1 MGLDSRTKMILW
13 IGIAVYMGI
22 LLAIGLYSGRK
33 VNDMKDFLVAGRRL
47 PLWMAT
53 ATLLATWFGAGSS
66 MGVSATVFSDGL
78 GGVLADPL
86 GASLSLMLAGVFI
99 VGLLRKKKYLTVT
112 DIIAERFGR
121 GAGIYASLWMLP
133 VYIGWI
139 SAQLLGMGT
148 ILHVITGISVFKGTM
163 IGAIVVLI
171 YTVSGGMWA
180 VTLTD
185 VVQVSLLALG
195 LIVIMPFAVN
205 EAGGLDKI
213 FAVLTPEDLSICPGK
228 VTNINDV
235 TYYIGSWII
244 MGLGCM
250 VGQDLIQRSL
260 ASRSAK
266 VAVSSSV
273 ISGFLYLLIGV
284 IPIMIGFSARIVLA
298 KYGITT
304 DTMGGDLENQVMPRM
319 AIIILGS
326 IHPICMTVFLAAL
339 ISAIMSSADSSL
351 LAGSSLLVR
360 NVIDNLMPSNNPKVT
375 LRRTRIVTIL
385 LLVIATV
392 LAFIAKSIYALM
404 VNCWTSQLVV
414 VFLPVV
420 IALYVPKASKS
431 TGWAVMFVSTAVW
444 LFYTFICVC
453 GSNLSFY
460 ELMQSDIFE
469 RAQTCGAVY
478 GFISGILCFIFC
490 HFGEKLTKKFAN
502 CDDDCCEE

>member
-1 MGLDSRTKMILW
+1 MAI
-13 IGIAVYMGI
+13 YMGI
-22 LLAIGLYSGRK
+22 LLLIGFYSGRK
-33 VNDMKDFLVAGRRL
+33 VNSMQDFLVAGRRL

-66 MGVSATVFSDGL
+66 MGVSATVYSNGI
-78 GGVLADPL
+78 GGVLADPF

-112 DIIAERFGR
+112 DIISDKFGR
-121 GAGIYASLWMLP
+121 GAGIYASLWMVP

-139 SAQLLGMGT
+139 AAQLLGMGT
-148 ILHVITGISVFKGTM
+148 ILHVITGISVFKGTL

-185 VVQVSLLALG
+185 VVQVSLLAIG
-195 LIVIMPFAVN
+195 LIVIMPFAIK
-205 EAGGLDKI
+205 EAGGMQQIVSSFK
-213 FAVLTPEDLSICPGK
+213 PGDLSIGPGEITC
-228 VTNINDV
+228 VNDV

-260 ASRSAK
+260 SSRSAK

-284 IPIMIGFSARIVLA
+284 IPIVIGFAARIIFA
-298 KYGITT
+298 KYNIT
-304 DTMGGDLENQVMPRM
+304 DEAMGGDLENQVMPRM
-319 AIIILGS
+319 AILILGS
-326 IHPICMTVFLAAL
+326 IHPVVMTVFLAAL
-339 ISAIMSSADSSL
+339 VSAIMSSADSSL

-360 NVIDNLMPSNNPKVT
+360 NVIDNLFPSKDPKVT
-375 LRRTRIVTIL
+375 LNRTRITTFA
-385 LLVIATV
+385 LLVIATS
-392 LAFIAKSIYALM
+392 LAFASKSIYALM

-414 VFLPVV
+414 VFLPVI
-420 IALYVPKASKS
+420 IALYAPKTSRS
-431 TGWAVMFVSTAVW
+431 TAWAVMTISTVVW
-444 LFYTFICVC
+444 LFYTFVNVC
-453 GSNLSFY
+453 GTGLGLA
-460 ELMQSDIFE
+460 EIIQSDTFE

-478 GFISGILCFIFC
+478 GFASGIICFILC
-490 HFGEKLTKKFAN
+490 CLGERFTKRFAGN
-502 CDDDCCEE
+502 DKNCEE

>member
-1 MGLDSRTKMILW
+1 MNNILLLSAADSMGLDSRTKMILW

-99 VGLLRKKKYLTVT
+99 VGLLRKKKHLTVT

-213 FAVLTPEDLSICPGK
+213 FAVLKPEDLSICPG
-228 VTNINDV
+228 NILPFPCCR
-235 TYYIGSWII
+235 TYRYSKAYRQPPKQCFHPYIPLLCRAAFLFPSTHTAQVSCQEAPYPPCLFRGSFRGSA
-244 MGLGCM
+244 GL
-250 VGQDLIQRSL
+250 
-260 ASRSAK
+260 
-266 VAVSSSV
+266 
-273 ISGFLYLLIGV
+273 
-284 IPIMIGFSARIVLA
+284 
-298 KYGITT
+298 
-304 DTMGGDLENQVMPRM
+304 
-319 AIIILGS
+319 
-326 IHPICMTVFLAAL
+326 
-339 ISAIMSSADSSL
+339 
-351 LAGSSLLVR
+351 
-360 NVIDNLMPSNNPKVT
+360 
-375 LRRTRIVTIL
+375 TR
-385 LLVIATV
+385 
-392 LAFIAKSIYALM
+392 
-404 VNCWTSQLVV
+404 
-414 VFLPVV
+414 
-420 IALYVPKASKS
+420 
-431 TGWAVMFVSTAVW
+431 
-444 LFYTFICVC
+444 
-453 GSNLSFY
+453 
-460 ELMQSDIFE
+460 
-469 RAQTCGAVY
+469 
-478 GFISGILCFIFC
+478 
-490 HFGEKLTKKFAN
+490 
-502 CDDDCCEE
+502 